1 MKIGSMFA
9 GIGGAELALSQVFP
23 DAHPVW
29 QNDLVNHQVRARHW
43 PDALQIVQDV
53 RTVNAKELPQ
63 IDLLTAGFPCQDLSC
78 ANNKKDKGGLDGKRS
93 GLYREVLR
101 FSQTIRPQFVL
112 MENVSALLPLLGRL
126 SADFREMGYGLTWTV
141 CEALDAGLPH
151 HRRRV
156 FVLAEL
162 DTNGRGLV
170 DVDQSAQ
177 WRHDTLRT
185 WLTATATD
193 HKTPAGFIR
202 TNHPPTRIGEQL
214 FSEQGRRVNPD
225 WMELF
230 MGYPMGW
237 TDTNRTDKQSHKL
250 PDPVKGR
257 YPIDYDCSVRWH
269 GFEWEPERTLP
280 NEPKFKGWVDRIKAI
295 GNAWAPAQGALAV
308 RALFGRPKQQ
318 SLFA

>member
-9 GIGGAELALSQVFP
+9 GIGGAELALAQVFP
-23 DAHPVW
+23 NAHPVW

-78 ANNKKDKGGLDGKRS
+78 ANPNRGGLDGPKS

-101 FSQTIRPQFVL
+101 FTQTIRPQFVL
-112 MENVSALLPLLGRL
+112 MENVVALIPLLWRL
-126 SADFREMGYGLTWTV
+126 STDFREIEYGLTWTV

-170 DVDQSAQ
+170 DVDQSER
-177 WRHDTLRT
+177 WDSDELRP
-185 WLTATATD
+185 WP
-193 HKTPAGFIR
+193 TPTVCGNDNRVGAS
-202 TNHPPTRIGEQL
+202 PTSGDGLSTTVRL
-214 FSEQGRRVNPD
+214 FGDDGSRLNPD
-225 WMELF
+225 WVEALMS
-230 MGYPMGW
+230 YPIGW
-237 TDTNRTDKQSHKL
+237 TNTDQETVNHKL
-250 PDPVKGR
+250 SPSVRGR
-257 YPIDYDCSVRWH
+257 YPGGWNRDRQWP
-269 GFEWEPERTLP
+269 GFDWEPTRTLLDGIP
-280 NEPKFKGWVDRIKAI
+280 AKGRTQRIEGL

>member
-1 MKIGSMFA
+1 M
-9 GIGGAELALSQVFP
+9 ALSQVFT

-53 RTVNAKELPQ
+53 RTVNPNDLPR
-63 IDLLTAGFPCQDLSC
+63 IDLLTAGFPCQDLST
-78 ANNKKDKGGLDGKRS
+78 ANKRKDKGGLDGKRS

-126 SADFREMGYGLTWTV
+126 SADFQEIGYGLTWTV

-177 WRHDTLRT
+177 WKHETLRT

-202 TNHPPTRIGEQL
+202 TNHPPQGSESNCSLSKADESIQTGWNCSWDTIWGGQIQTEQMNSRTNYLIQSKAGIRLITIVLFVGPASIGNL
-214 FSEQGRRVNPD
+214 NG
-225 WMELF
+225 LC
-230 MGYPMGW
+230 
-237 TDTNRTDKQSHKL
+237 RTD
-250 PDPVKGR
+250 
-257 YPIDYDCSVRWH
+257 
-269 GFEWEPERTLP
+269 
-280 NEPKFKGWVDRIKAI
+280 
-295 GNAWAPAQGALAV
+295 
-308 RALFGRPKQQ
+308 Q
-318 SLFA
+318 SLRDG